1 MNKYKLN
8 SDDAV
13 LLLIDLQE
21 KLLKVMDQSAKVI
34 RYTSL
39 LLNTAKQL
47 QIPVIVSEQYPR
59 GLGRTLEQICE
70 HIPEHQ
76 LIEKTT
82 FSCGEA
88 LLSKIADLKRN
99 TVIVTG
105 SETHVCVFQTVI
117 DLLEKGY
124 TVHVVRNAVCSRF
137 KEDYQNG
144 LELMKEAGAII
155 TNAET
160 VVFDLLKQSGTPDF
174 KAISPL
180 IK

>member
-1 MNKYKLN
+1 MKKFRLN
-8 SDDAV
+8 SDDSI
-13 LLLIDLQE
+13 LLVIDLQE
-21 KLLKVMDQSAKVI
+21 KLMKAMDQSEKVY

-39 LLNTAKQL
+39 LLETAKQL

-59 GLGRTLEQICE
+59 GLGSTVEQIYK
-70 HIPEHQ
+70 HLPEHQ
-76 LIEKTT
+76 LIQKTT
-82 FSCGEA
+82 FSCGEP
-88 LLSKIADLKRN
+88 LLSKIADFNRN

-117 DLLEKGY
+117 DLLDKGY

-160 VVFDLLKQSGTPDF
+160 VVFDLLKQAGTPDF

>member
-1 MNKYKLN
+1 MNKFRLN
-8 SDDAV
+8 SEDTV
-13 LLLIDLQE
+13 LLVIDLQE
-21 KLLKVMDQSAKVI
+21 KLMKAMDQSENVY
-34 RYTSL
+34 RYTNL
-39 LLNTAKQL
+39 LLDTAKQL

-59 GLGRTLEQICE
+59 GLGSTVEQICE
-70 HIPEHQ
+70 HLSEHQ

-82 FSCGEA
+82 FSCGEP
-88 LLSKIADLKRN
+88 LLIKIADLKRN

-105 SETHVCVFQTVI
+105 SETHVCVFQTVT
-117 DLLEKGY
+117 DLLDKGY
-124 TVHVVRNAVCSRF
+124 NVHVVRNAVCSRF
-137 KEDYQNG
+137 KDDYKSG